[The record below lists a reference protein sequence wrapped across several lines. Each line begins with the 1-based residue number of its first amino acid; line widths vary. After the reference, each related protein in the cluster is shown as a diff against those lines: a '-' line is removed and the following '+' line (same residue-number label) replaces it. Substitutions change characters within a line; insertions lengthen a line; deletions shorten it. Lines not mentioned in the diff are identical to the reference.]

1 MVVKK
6 EYKKPVVQFIE
17 LRKED
22 VLTGSNQNTLGESDP
37 TSSNELLNDVVAND
51 INPVE

>member
-1 MVVKK
+1 MVVKR

-37 TSSNELLNDVVAND
+37 TSSNELLNDVVTD
-51 INPVE
+51 EFSPIK

>member
-1 MVVKK
+1 MKK

-17 LRKED
+17 LKKED

-37 TSSNELLNDVVAND
+37 TSSDELLNDIVTDDFSIVK
-51 INPVE
+51 

>member
-1 MVVKK
+1 MKK

-17 LRKED
+17 LKKED

-37 TSSNELLNDVVAND
+37 TSSNELLNDIVTDDFSIVK
-51 INPVE
+51 

>member
-1 MVVKK
+1 MKK

-17 LRKED
+17 LKKED
-22 VLTGSNQNTLGESDP
+22 VLTGSNQSTQGGLSL
-37 TSSNELLNDVVAND
+37 TSGDELLNDVVMDD

>member
-17 LRKED
+17 LKKED
-22 VLTGSNQNTLGESDP
+22 VLTGSQNTPGEPNP
-37 TSSNELLNDVVAND
+37 TSSDELLNDIVMDD
-51 INPVE
+51 INTVE

>member
-1 MVVKK
+1 MKK

-17 LRKED
+17 LKKED
-22 VLTGSNQNTLGESDP
+22 VLTGSQNMSGESDP
-37 TSSNELLNDVVAND
+37 TSSNELLNDIVTND

>member
-22 VLTGSNQNTLGESDP
+22 VLTGNSGPNKAVNTSGD
-37 TSSNELLNDVVAND
+37 ELLNDIVTDD
-51 INPVE
+51 ISPIE